1 MNIYR
6 ASDIVKTKLVTA
18 NGSAKIRLQRGDECL
33 IKLIPANGKLQCDKL
48 PLQNIDFSIFDIV
61 MDFLAENKGYA
72 KKGAIRGPQNNVGF
86 GKCGPETVTYQI
98 ATKYYRKEIGET
110 AYDPL
115 FVIAGVLEWAGLVE
129 NGYGYLKSRIYWEQ

>member
-61 MDFLAENKGYA
+61 MDLP
-72 KKGAIRGPQNNVGF
+72 KKVRFV
-86 GKCGPETVTYQI
+86 V
-98 ATKYYRKEIGET
+98 RKI
-110 AYDPL
+110 
-115 FVIAGVLEWAGLVE
+115 I
-129 NGYGYLKSRIYWEQ
+129 